1 MAKQLFLM
9 CGIESDIKHE
19 IITKQHRGLK
29 MSIGA
34 TKTTLSKRAEIEKHT
49 KEFLKNGGKIT
60 RIPSTTKTIDVA
72 AKVFVYSD
80 GAAQR
85 QV

>member
-1 MAKQLFLM
+1 
-9 CGIESDIKHE
+9 
-19 IITKQHRGLK
+19 

-34 TKTTLSKRAEIEKHT
+34 TKTTLSKRDEIEQHT
-49 KEFLKNGGKIT
+49 KEYLKKGGKIT

-80 GAAQR
+80 SAAQR
-85 QV
+85 KN